1 MVFSSASEAILY
13 LISRY
18 TVHMNV
24 QPWILKI
31 DNITKAFHDAFG
43 QLTEEELNWKPNV
56 KTWSVAQN
64 IHHLITINET
74 YYPVVQNVRAGT
86 QRLPW
91 IASIKFMVRFF
102 GNFILDSVE
111 PTRKR
116 KMKTFPL
123 WQPSQSNL
131 GAGIVEQ
138 FIAHQTEL
146 KNLIQS
152 STDLLDQG
160 VIISSPANRTIVYTL
175 ARAFDIIITH
185 EERHFNQ
192 AQEVNQLRTKQAAA

>member
-1 MVFSSASEAILY
+1 
-13 LISRY
+13 
-18 TVHMNV
+18 MNV
-24 QPWILKI
+24 QPWLSKV
-31 DNITKAFHDAFG
+31 DEITRSFQNTFG
-43 QLTEEELNWKPNV
+43 HLNEHELNWKPNG

-74 YYPVVQNVRAGT
+74 YYPVVKSVREGS
-86 QRLPW
+86 QKLPW
-91 IASIKFMVRFF
+91 IASVKFMVRFF

-123 WQPSQSNL
+123 WEPSQSNINSD
-131 GAGIVEQ
+131 IVEQ
-138 FIAHQTEL
+138 FIRHQNEL

-152 STDLLDQG
+152 SQDLLEKG

-185 EERHFNQ
+185 EVRHFNQ
-192 AQEVNQLRTKQAAA
+192 AKEVNELRTKQAVA